1 MVDVVK
7 VVLDVEIW
15 VCDSIKVVLD
25 ASMLVLLNIVGV
37 VLDVNVMLSVVD
49 AKVVKG

>member
-1 MVDVVK
+1 MGVVK
-7 VVLDVEIW
+7 VVSDVR
-15 VCDSIKVVLD
+15 
-25 ASMLVLLNIVGV
+25 VLLNIVGV